1 MNSVL
6 IIEDSPFDID
16 LLVAALEGTYNLHVA
31 IDADKAFGVLESM
44 IPDIILLDAMLPGM
58 DGFEFL
64 QILQSSEQTRHI
76 PVIFTSGMD
85 QVSDQIKGLNSGAVD
100 YITKPFHTDIVKK
113 RVSLHLELST
123 HKKHLEERIHQ
134 RTREIEHT
142 RDSTVQAVAYLAE
155 SRDKTTGEHIFKT
168 QQYTYVLAS
177 HIAQHHP
184 HLLSS
189 DEVPLLAQAAALHDI
204 GKVSVPDAI
213 LTKNGPLTPEEWEI
227 MKQHTVQGAEAIST
241 TMMMIGSNALLE
253 KAYEICLSHHEKY
266 DGTGYPNGLRG
277 SEIPMSGAIVALVD
291 VYDALVSV
299 RPYKGA
305 FSHEEAVRIIT
316 QGDGR
321 TSPGQFH
328 PLVLQ
333 SFIDSEQE
341 FASILKT
348 FQIRTDQQTQTAS
361 LIV

>member
-16 LLVAALEGTYNLHVA
+16 LLVAALEDTYTLHVA
-31 IDADKAFGVLESM
+31 IDADKAFEVLESVL
-44 IPDIILLDAMLPGM
+44 PDIILLDAMLPGM

-64 QILQSSEQTRHI
+64 QILQSSEKTRHI

-85 QVSDQIKGLNSGAVD
+85 QVADQIRGLNSGAVD
-100 YITKPFHTDIVKK
+100 YITKPFHTDIVKR
-113 RVSLHLELST
+113 RVALHLDLST
-123 HKKHLEERIHQ
+123 HKKHLESRIHQ

-168 QQYTYVLAS
+168 QQYTHVLAS
-177 HIAQHHP
+177 YIARHHP
-184 HLLSS
+184 HILSS
-189 DEVPLLAQAAALHDI
+189 EEVPLLAQAAALHDI

-213 LTKNGPLTPEEWEI
+213 LTKPGPLTPEEWEI
-227 MKQHTVQGAEAIST
+227 MKQHTVQGAEAIRT
-241 TMMMIGSNALLE
+241 TIQMIGSNLLLE

-266 DGTGYPNGLRG
+266 DGSGYPNGLKG

-316 QGDGR
+316 QGDAR
-321 TSPGQFH
+321 TFPGQFH

-333 SFIDSEQE
+333 SFIHSEHE
-341 FASILKT
+341 FESILKA
-348 FQIRTDQQTQTAS
+348 FQARADQQAQSGFSA
-361 LIV
+361 V